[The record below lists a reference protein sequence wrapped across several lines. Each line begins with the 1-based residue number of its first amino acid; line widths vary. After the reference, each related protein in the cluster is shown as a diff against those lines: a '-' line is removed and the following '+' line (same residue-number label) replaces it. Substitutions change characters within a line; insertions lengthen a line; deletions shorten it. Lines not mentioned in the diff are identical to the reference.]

1 MFALRA
7 LLPLAA
13 MAYHP
18 PHLAKASLVDRA
30 EIQLY
35 EVPNFPENDSAGRV
49 SGGGPANRKRFIR
62 SRRAA
67 RAAKAH
73 RKMIRAKSR

>member
-7 LLPLAA
+7 LLPLVA
-13 MAYHP
+13 MAYHTP
-18 PHLAKASLVDRA
+18 QASLVDRA
-30 EIQLY
+30 EIAVYDRPAFSDRGLALRAL
-35 EVPNFPENDSAGRV
+35 D
-49 SGGGPANRKRFIR
+49 GGPANRKRFIR

-73 RKMIRAKSR
+73 RKMLRAKSR